1 MQKEKLPPMLSVLF
15 DTCGMH
21 CVNEFYDCLRLLFAL
36 VPSLTI
42 EPFMSI
48 VTGAVIESE
57 F

>member
-1 MQKEKLPPMLSVLF
+1 MQKEKLPPMLSALF
-15 DTCGMH
+15 DACGMH
-21 CVNEFYDCLRLLFAL
+21 GINEFYDCLRLLFAL

-48 VTGAVIESE
+48 ATGVVIESE